1 MLELLLKVFAL
12 GLPGY
17 LASSSNVFDGLL
29 TVVLL
34 VKSETPGPLVS
45 PGGRCALCVWLC
57 AVFHLRLSLGSRG
70 PGNLG
75 SCLQ

>member
-17 LASSSNVFDGLL
+17 LSYSSNLFDGLL

-34 VKSETPGPLVS
+34 VKSRIGQSRIGLS
-45 PGGRCALCVWLC
+45 GWAACSLRALCCV
-57 AVFHLRLSLGSRG
+57 HLRLALGS
-70 PGNLG
+70 
-75 SCLQ
+75 